1 MASGPIL
8 HNRIF
13 TFMFLT
19 ARCLIAYS
27 LKTGVVKISQQW
39 ARPHKVTR
47 QELQEDYGNSIEF
60 NHVFMDNFD
69 MNYCPSLSVMLGFC
83 VSRQM
88 ATCPPV
94 SSQDP
99 GPYTTPVRAPNNY
112 QTPLYT
118 RATGNSSDK
127 NRLNLCK
134 YCWQVS
140 LNTHHPRHKEPCVRF
155 LDKCNTCLYLFLSC

>member
-1 MASGPIL
+1 
-8 HNRIF
+8 
-13 TFMFLT
+13 MFLP

-83 VSRQM
+83 VSRQI
-88 ATCPPV
+88 ATCRP
-94 SSQDP
+94 SQL
-99 GPYTTPVRAPNNY
+99 RA
-112 QTPLYT
+112 LY
-118 RATGNSSDK
+118 
-127 NRLNLCK
+127 
-134 YCWQVS
+134 
-140 LNTHHPRHKEPCVRF
+140 
-155 LDKCNTCLYLFLSC
+155 NTCADS

>member
-1 MASGPIL
+1 MASAPIL

-13 TFMFLT
+13 TFMFLP

-47 QELQEDYGNSIEF
+47 QELQEEYGNSIEF

-83 VSRQM
+83 VSRQI
-88 ATCPPV
+88 ASCWPSQPSQLRALYNTCAD
-94 SSQDP
+94 SKQLSDTSLNR
-99 GPYTTPVRAPNNY
+99 GA
-112 QTPLYT
+112 
-118 RATGNSSDK
+118 GNSSYK

-134 YCWQVS
+134 YSMGQVS
-140 LNTHHPRHKEPCVRF
+140 L
-155 LDKCNTCLYLFLSC
+155 L